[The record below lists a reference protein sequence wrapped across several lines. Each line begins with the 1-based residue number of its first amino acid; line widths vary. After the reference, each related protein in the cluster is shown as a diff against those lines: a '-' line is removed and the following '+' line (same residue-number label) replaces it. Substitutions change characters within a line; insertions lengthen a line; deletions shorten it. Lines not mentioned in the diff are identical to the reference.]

1 MVSHKNLSADNSV
14 LLVIDI
20 QDKLSPAISEFTDL
34 LGWAIKI
41 AKVSGLFKIPSIV
54 TEQYPQ
60 GLGGTNSLLK
70 NTLINAQTVEKT
82 HFSACNEP
90 AFNAVFTK
98 LTRSQIIVI
107 GTEAHVCVL
116 QTCLD
121 LIAQGFE
128 VHVAADAV
136 GSRNTMHKSLALEQL
151 QQAGAIITSV
161 ESIIFQWTIN
171 AALPEFK
178 AVLSIIK

>member
-1 MVSHKNLSADNSV
+1 MVTHNNLTVNNSV

-20 QDKLSPAISEFTDL
+20 QDKLSPAISEFSEL
-34 LGWAIKI
+34 LEWAIKI
-41 AKVSGLFKIPSIV
+41 AKVSGIFKIPNIV

-60 GLGGTNSLLK
+60 GLGSTNSLLK
-70 NTLINAQTVEKT
+70 NALLNAQTIEKT
-82 HFSACNEP
+82 HFSACNE
-90 AFNAVFTK
+90 AMFNAVTK
-98 LTRSQIIVI
+98 QLARIQIVVI

-121 LIAQGFE
+121 LITQGFE

-136 GSRNTMHKSLALEQL
+136 GSRNAMHKSLALKQL

-161 ESIIFQWTIN
+161 ESIIFQWTKN